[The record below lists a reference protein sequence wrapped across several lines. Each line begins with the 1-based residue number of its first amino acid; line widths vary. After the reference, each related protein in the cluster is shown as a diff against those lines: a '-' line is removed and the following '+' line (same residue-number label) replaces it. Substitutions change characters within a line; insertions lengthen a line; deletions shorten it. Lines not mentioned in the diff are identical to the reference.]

1 MLDRNN
7 VNLGCV
13 VYSESI
19 NGIEAEWI
27 FNRKDK
33 IERGTGIGIRLTEL
47 NKKRRFEGEFEI
59 TYSDADGNKSPKLNL
74 IISFELGYY
83 NLTWKN
89 NEKITDIGIGI
100 ESDNKLLASYTKA
113 I

>member
-1 MLDRNN
+1 MLNRDN
-7 VNLGCV
+7 VHLGCV

-33 IERGTGIGIRLTEL
+33 IEGGTGIGIRLTEL

-74 IISFELGYY
+74 IISFESKHY
-83 NLTWKN
+83 NLIWYN
-89 NEKITDIGIGI
+89 NEEVTDIGIGI
-100 ESDNKLLASYTKA
+100 DSDNKLLASYTKA

>member
-1 MLDRNN
+1 MFDRSNIH
-7 VNLGCV
+7 LGCV

-27 FNRKDK
+27 FNRKNK

-74 IISFELGYY
+74 VISSELGYY
-83 NLTWKN
+83 TLTWSN

-100 ESDNKLLASYTKA
+100 ERGNTLLVSFTKV

>member
-1 MLDRNN
+1 MINRSNIP
-7 VNLGCV
+7 LGCV
-13 VYSESI
+13 VYSEST
-19 NGIEAEWI
+19 NGIKAKWI

-59 TYSDADGNKSPKLNL
+59 TYSDTDGNKSPKLNL

-83 NLTWKN
+83 SLTWN
-89 NEKITDIGIGI
+89 NKEKITDIGIGI
-100 ESDNKLLASYTKA
+100 ESDNKLLVSYTKA